1 MNLKNVDDEIKNC
14 PETIFDTFDLSIDSG
29 LVGHGLREKLV
40 ELSNIYG
47 RINQL
52 ATNAYFMYEKAKN
65 RVDKVTSEA
74 WSNVDSSLKISDKK
88 ILIKTMMVTVDD
100 EKTTLGEEID
110 KMNIYNYIYTRGKD
124 KVKEISA
131 LLDVGRTLL
140 SWDKSEQSRTQY
152 D

>member
-1 MNLKNVDDEIKNC
+1 M
-14 PETIFDTFDLSIDSG
+14 SIDSG

-88 ILIKTMMVTVDD
+88 ILIKTIIITIDD
-100 EKTTLGEEID
+100 ERTTLGEEID
-110 KMNIYNYIYTRGKD
+110 KMNIYNYIYSRGKD
-124 KVKEISA
+124 KVKEIST

-140 SWDKSEQSRTQY
+140 SWDKSEQTRTQY
-152 D
+152 